1 MSIYERFGVKPLINA
16 AGTKTRLGGGS
27 MAPEVLQAMTEA
39 SQASVDMAQLQA
51 AASRVIARITGA
63 EAGYVTSGAAAALT
77 LGAAACMSGTDPV
90 KIDSLPHTEGMP
102 NEIVI
107 FRLHRNSYDHAWRA
121 SGARL
126 VEVGVDDRVAR
137 SGVRSIEPWE
147 IEAAIGERTVAVAYV
162 AGAASAPP
170 LADFVRVA
178 HAHDLPVLVDAAG
191 ELPPKENLRSF
202 IAQGADLVAFSGGKA
217 IGGPQASG
225 VLCGRKDLI
234 QAVLLNHLDMDM
246 DLSLWDPPGDLL
258 PRTLLEA
265 LPRHGIGRGFKVGK
279 EEIVGLLVA
288 LERFASDAWQDSLG
302 ARRDLAADVVQ
313 SLEGVDG
320 VEAQVV
326 DTPWYPRVVIQ
337 FAEAEMAERVYRG
350 LLDGDPGI
358 AVDPTDV
365 RAGSLTLNT
374 GTVALDDGPLVT
386 SRLVEACQHVFE
398 TPAVEGT
405 S

>member
-1 MSIYERFGVKPLINA
+1 MSIYERYGVRPLINA

-27 MAPEVLQAMTEA
+27 MAPDVLQAMTEA
-39 SQASVDMAQLQA
+39 SQRSVDMAALQA
-51 AASRVIARITGA
+51 AASRVIAGVTGA

-77 LGAAACMSGTDPV
+77 LSAAACITGLDPV
-90 KIDSLPHTEGMP
+90 KIDRLPHADGMP
-102 NEIVI
+102 NEIVL

-126 VEVGVDDRVAR
+126 VDVGVDDRVAR

-162 AGAASAPP
+162 AGAAASPP
-170 LADFVRVA
+170 LEDFVRVA

-191 ELPPKENLRSF
+191 QLPPKENLRKF
-202 IAQGADLVAFSGGKA
+202 IATGADLVAFSGGKA
-217 IGGPQASG
+217 IGGPQATG

-246 DLSLWDPPGDLL
+246 DLSVWNPPEDLL
-258 PRTLLEA
+258 PRNLLGA

-279 EEIVGLLVA
+279 EEIIGLLVA
-288 LERFASDAWQDSLG
+288 LEQFASGAWQDTLD
-302 ARRDLAADVVQ
+302 ARREYALDIVRE
-313 SLEGVDG
+313 LEGVEG
-320 VEAQVV
+320 VDASLVETV
-326 DTPWYPRVVIQ
+326 WYPRVAIR
-337 FAEAEMAERVYRG
+337 FARTDVAERTYRS

-358 AVDPTDV
+358 ALDPADV
-365 RAGSLTLNT
+365 HAGILTINT
-374 GTVALDDGPLVT
+374 GTIAIDDEPVVASRVLD
-386 SRLVEACQHVFE
+386 ACRRTTK
-398 TPAVEGT
+398 TPVIEEE

>member
-27 MAPEVLQAMTEA
+27 MAPEVLRAMSEA
-39 SQASVDMAQLQA
+39 SARSVDMAGLQA
-51 AASRVIARITGA
+51 AASRVIARLTGA

-77 LGAAACMSGTDPV
+77 LGAAACITGTDPA
-90 KIDSLPHTEGMP
+90 KIDRLPHTDGMP

-121 SGARL
+121 AGARL
-126 VEVGVDDRVAR
+126 VDVGVDDRVAG

-147 IEAAIGERTVAVAYV
+147 IEAAISERTVAVAYV
-162 AGAASAPP
+162 AGATASPP

-191 ELPPKENLRSF
+191 ELPPKENLRTF
-202 IAQGADLVAFSGGKA
+202 VAAGADLVAFSGGKA
-217 IGGPQASG
+217 IGGPQATG
-225 VLCGRKDLI
+225 VLCGRRDLI

-246 DLSLWDPPGDLL
+246 DLSLWDPPEDLL
-258 PRTLLEA
+258 PRSLLPS

-279 EEIVGLLVA
+279 EEIIGLLVA
-288 LERFASDAWQDSLG
+288 LERFAGDAWQETLG
-302 ARRDLAADVVQ
+302 ARRDLAADIVRE
-313 SLEGVDG
+313 LDALGG
-320 VEAQVV
+320 VEAEVLA
-326 DTPWYPRVVIQ
+326 TSWYPRVVIR
-337 FAEAEMAERVYRG
+337 FARPGAAEQAYRR

-358 AVDPTDV
+358 ALDPSHV
-365 RAGSLTLNT
+365 HSGSLSINT
-374 GTVALDDGPLVT
+374 GTIALADGPLVV
-386 SRLVEACQHVFE
+386 SSVADACRGVSTQPVGHQE
-398 TPAVEGT
+398 

>member
-1 MSIYERFGVKPLINA
+1 MSIYERYGVRPLINA

-27 MAPEVLQAMTEA
+27 MAPEVLEAMREA
-39 SQASVDMAQLQA
+39 AVASVDMAHLQA

-77 LGAAACMSGTDPV
+77 LGAAACMTGTDPV
-90 KIDSLPHTEGMP
+90 KIDRLPHTDGMP

-121 SGARL
+121 AGARL

-137 SGVRSIEPWE
+137 SGVRSVEPWE

-162 AGAASAPP
+162 AGAAAAPP
-170 LADFVRVA
+170 LAAFVRVA

-191 ELPPKENLRSF
+191 ELPPKENLRAF
-202 IAQGADLVAFSGGKA
+202 IDEGADLVAFSGGKA

-234 QAVLLNHLDMDM
+234 RSVLLNHLDMDM
-246 DLSLWDPPGDLL
+246 DLSLWDPPEDLL
-258 PRTLLEA
+258 PRSLLEA

-288 LERFASDAWQDSLG
+288 LERFADDAWQDSLG
-302 ARRDLAADVVQ
+302 ARRELAADVVRR
-313 SLEGVDG
+313 LD
-320 VEAQVV
+320 VV
-326 DTPWYPRVVIQ
+326 ANVGAEVMETAWYPRVHIR
-337 FAEAEMAERVYRG
+337 FASADVAERAYRR

-358 AVDPTDV
+358 ALDPTDV
-365 RAGSLTLNT
+365 HAGFLTLNT
-374 GTVALDDGPLVT
+374 GTIPLEDGPLVA
-386 SRLVEACQHVFE
+386 SRLADACVNASE
-398 TPAVEGT
+398 PPVAERAP
-405 S
+405 